1 MSRTADYSIQGFIY
15 QFVVTFHK
23 LLQITDSSSEIT
35 IEGPVEDIDLATPT
49 GIEAIQCK
57 YHETK
62 DKFTLSSIYKPVLQM
77 MNHYFKDSSKSTKY
91 RLYAHFPNE
100 LVGSKKNLNS
110 TEIAQILD
118 SKAKEYQTLI
128 KDLKGFS
135 DVTGFISKFEI
146 EFGPSLA
153 DLEKA
158 VIVAL
163 SNEGFST
170 EDAEEIFYPNA
181 IHRIAELSIKHL
193 DTERKVTKDLFLT
206 GLRQKKKT
214 AISRWTKE
222 LQSFEKLLKK
232 RREQLRDGL
241 NKNYRVRAIILDS
254 SYITDFDSKVV
265 QLIEDFINK
274 YNHKIKLHHC
284 PIFSIICDDAMLNS
298 IWKRLNSKSILVERG
313 LIAGDF
319 DVKHFLREPLKVLNE
334 GKTEFRVRLC
344 SHDSEFKNLLTEAKL
359 DDLFIVS
366 DKKFDYLSGLTD
378 INIEKIQTKEINEIK
393 YLLLLNNK
401 L

>member
-15 QFVVTFHK
+15 QFIVTLHK
-23 LLQITDSSSEIT
+23 VLQTSDSCTEII
-35 IEGPVEDIDLATPT
+35 IEGPVEDIDLVTPS
-49 GIEAIQCK
+49 GIQAIQCK

-77 MNHYFKDSSKSTKY
+77 MNHYFKNSSKNTFYK
-91 RLYAHFPNE
+91 LYAHFPNE
-100 LVGSKKNLNS
+100 LVGSKKVLTS
-110 TEIAQILD
+110 TEITQILG
-118 SKAKEYQTLI
+118 SKSKEYKTLI
-128 KDLKGFS
+128 EDLNGFS
-135 DVTGFISKFEI
+135 DFAGFISKFEM
-146 EFGPSLA
+146 EFGPSLS

-158 VIVAL
+158 VIVSL

-170 EDAEEIFYPNA
+170 DDAEEIFYPNA

-193 DTERKVTKDLFLT
+193 ESERKITKDLFLT
-206 GLRQKKKT
+206 VLKEKKKT
-214 AISRWTKE
+214 AINRWTKE

-241 NKNYRVRAIILDS
+241 NKNSRFRGIILDS
-254 SYITDFDSKVV
+254 NYINDFDSKVV

-274 YNHKIKLHHC
+274 YNYKIKLHHC
-284 PIFSIICDDAMLNS
+284 PIFSIISDEKTLNG
-298 IWKRLNSKSILVERG
+298 IWRRLNSKNIIVERG
-313 LIAGDF
+313 LIAGDL
-319 DVKHFLREPLKVLNE
+319 DVKYFLREPLKMLNE
-334 GKTEFRVRLC
+334 GKTEFKVKLC
-344 SHDSEFKNLLTEAKL
+344 SHESDFKKILDESKL

-366 DKKFDYLSGLTD
+366 DEEFDYLTNLPD
-378 INIEKIQTKEINEIK
+378 INIEKIQTKEISELR